1 MSSVSRKTPGVGKK
15 DLIMFTKYYRYL
27 SSVMANLALITVGAT
42 VFGIGVKAIVI
53 PHGMITGGI
62 SGVGLLLYYYFKLL
76 TPGLWY
82 LIINVPIFLIGWIY
96 VSRRFF
102 LYSLFGMAALSIA
115 IDLIRFQI
123 PIQDPFLAVL
133 AGGTIMGAGAGI
145 TLYSLGSLGGNDIIG
160 IILFQRYNL
169 RVGNFFF
176 IFNLVI
182 FTFSFGIL
190 SVDLVLYSLAMSYV
204 ISQVLEYVLAMFNQ
218 RKMVLIVSDR
228 HDEIAKAVHSRV
240 NRGATNL
247 DGQGTYTGRAKKL
260 VMTVV
265 HNYQL
270 KRIEETVFN
279 IDPDAFMIIENTFN
293 VLGKGFSRRKVY

>member
-1 MSSVSRKTPGVGKK
+1 
-15 DLIMFTKYYRYL
+15 MFTKYYRYL
-27 SSVMANLALITVGAT
+27 SSVLANLALIAVGAT
-42 VFGIGVKAIVI
+42 VFGIGVKAIVV
-53 PHGMITGGI
+53 HQGMITGGI
-62 SGVGLLLYYYFKLL
+62 SGVGLLLYYYFELL

-82 LIINVPIFLIGWIY
+82 LVINIPIFLIGWIY

-102 LYSLFGMAALSIA
+102 LYSLFGMAVLSVVM
-115 IDLIRFQI
+115 DLIQFQI

-133 AGGTIMGAGAGI
+133 AGGTIVGAGAGI

-160 IILFQRYNL
+160 IILYQKFNL
-169 RVGNFFF
+169 RIGNFFF
-176 IFNLVI
+176 LFNLVI
-182 FTFSFGIL
+182 YAFSFGIL
-190 SVDLVLYSLAMSYV
+190 SVDLVLYSLAMSFV
-204 ISQVLEYVLAMFNQ
+204 ISQVLEYVLTMFNQ

-228 HDEIAKAVHSRV
+228 HEEIARAVHSRV
-240 NRGATNL
+240 NRGATYL

>member
-1 MSSVSRKTPGVGKK
+1 
-15 DLIMFTKYYRYL
+15 MFTKYYRYL
-27 SSVMANLALITVGAT
+27 SSVLANLALIAVGAT
-42 VFGIGVKAIVI
+42 VFGIGVKAIVV
-53 PHGMITGGI
+53 HQGMITGGI
-62 SGVGLLLYYYFKLL
+62 SGVGLLLYYYFELL

-82 LIINVPIFLIGWIY
+82 LVINIPIFLIGWIY

-102 LYSLFGMAALSIA
+102 LYSLFGMAVLSVVM
-115 IDLIRFQI
+115 DLIQFQI

-133 AGGTIMGAGAGI
+133 AGGTIVGAGAGI

-160 IILFQRYNL
+160 IILYQKFNL
-169 RVGNFFF
+169 RIGNFFF
-176 IFNLVI
+176 LFNLVI
-182 FTFSFGIL
+182 YAFSFGIL
-190 SVDLVLYSLAMSYV
+190 SVDLVLYSLAMSFV
-204 ISQVLEYVLAMFNQ
+204 ISQVLEYVLTMFNQ

-228 HDEIAKAVHSRV
+228 HEEIARAVHSRV
-240 NRGATNL
+240 NRGATYL

-279 IDPDAFMIIENTFN
+279 IDPDAFVIIENTFN

>member
-1 MSSVSRKTPGVGKK
+1 
-15 DLIMFTKYYRYL
+15 MFTKYYRYL
-27 SSVMANLALITVGAT
+27 SSVLANLALITVGAT

-53 PHGMITGGI
+53 PQGLITGGI

-102 LYSLFGMAALSIA
+102 LYSLFGMACVSVV

-133 AGGTIMGAGAGI
+133 AGGTVMGAGVGI
-145 TLYSLGSLGGNDIIG
+145 TLYSLGSLGGNDIVG
-160 IILFQRYNL
+160 IILHQKYNL
-169 RVGNFFF
+169 RLGNFFF

-182 FTFSFGIL
+182 FAFSFGVL
-190 SVDLVLYSLAMSYV
+190 SVDLVLYSLAMSFMT
-204 ISQVLEYVLAMFNQ
+204 SQVLDYVLTMFNQ
-218 RKMVLIVSDR
+218 RKMVLIVSDQ
-228 HDEIAKAVHSRV
+228 HEAIAKEIHSRV
-240 NRGATNL
+240 NRGATYL
-247 DGQGTYTGRAKKL
+247 DGQGTYSGRSKKL

-270 KRIEETVFN
+270 KRIEESVFN

>member
-1 MSSVSRKTPGVGKK
+1 
-15 DLIMFTKYYRYL
+15 MFTKYYRYL
-27 SSVMANLALITVGAT
+27 SSVMANLALITIGAI

-53 PHGMITGGI
+53 PQGLITGGI
-62 SGVGLLLYYYFKLL
+62 AGVGLLLFYYFELL
-76 TPGLWY
+76 SPGLWY
-82 LIINVPIFLIGWIY
+82 LIINIPIFLIGWIY

-102 LYSLFGMAALSIA
+102 FYSLFGMAVLSVVM
-115 IDLIRFQI
+115 DLIRFQI

-133 AGGTIMGAGAGI
+133 AGGTIIGAGAGI
-145 TLYSLGSLGGNDIIG
+145 VLYSLGSVGGNDIIG
-160 IILFQRYNL
+160 IILFQKYNL
-169 RVGNFFF
+169 RIGNFFF

-190 SVDLVLYSLAMSYV
+190 SVDLVLYSLAMSFV
-204 ISQVLEYVLAMFNQ
+204 ISQVLEYVLTMFNQ

-228 HDEIAKAVHSRV
+228 HEEIAKAVHSKV
-240 NRGATNL
+240 NRGATYL
-247 DGQGTYTGRAKKL
+247 DGQGTYTGQAKKL
-260 VMTVV
+260 VMTLV

-279 IDPDAFMIIENTFN
+279 IDPVAFMIIENTFN